1 MEITGV
7 IKAILPVQ
15 SGTSK
20 NGNGWQ
26 KADFVIEEE
35 GGNYPNSMVITA
47 FGDRVEKL
55 NTVRVGDRVTARFDT
70 LAREYN
76 GRYFTNITLYDFA
89 QPQLAQQ
96 PQPQQQ
102 AQAYMGA
109 PQQYK
114 AAPAQPYQP
123 MPAQPMPQQAMY
135 GQTQQQGQRGDDLPF

>member
-15 SGTSK
+15 SGTGK
-20 NGNGWQ
+20 RGNVWQ

-55 NTVRVGDRVTARFDT
+55 NTARVGDRVTARFDT
-70 LAREYN
+70 QAREYN
-76 GRYFTNITLYDFA
+76 GRYFNNITLYDFA

-102 AQAYMGA
+102 AQVYMDA
-109 PQQYK
+109 PQQLMPQQYQ
-114 AAPAQPYQP
+114 AAPTQLYQQP
-123 MPAQPMPQQAMY
+123 MPAQPIQ
-135 GQTQQQGQRGDDLPF
+135 

>member
-20 NGNGWQ
+20 SGNVWQ

-47 FGDRVEKL
+47 FGERVEKL

-70 LAREYN
+70 QAREYN
-76 GRYFTNITLYDFA
+76 GRYFNNITLYDFA
-89 QPQLAQQ
+89 QPQQAQQAQ
-96 PQPQQQ
+96 PQPQQ

-109 PQQYK
+109 PQQQMPQQYQ

-123 MPAQPMPQQAMY
+123 MPAQPI
-135 GQTQQQGQRGDDLPF
+135 QQQPQWQRGDDLPF